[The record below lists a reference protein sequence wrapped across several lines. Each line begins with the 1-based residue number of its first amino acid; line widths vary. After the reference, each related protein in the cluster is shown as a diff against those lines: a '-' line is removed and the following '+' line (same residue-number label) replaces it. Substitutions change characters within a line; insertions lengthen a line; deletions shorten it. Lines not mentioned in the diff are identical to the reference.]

1 MPLTPEAK
9 AALDEAVRIVREDKQ
24 YAMLHELHK
33 RSTATPNP
41 TPDPATPP
49 VPQGPPAPPV
59 VPPNDP
65 GNQPPAPKKDAY
77 WGELLS

>member
-33 RSTATPNP
+33 RSTATPEP
-41 TPDPATPP
+41 TGQPA